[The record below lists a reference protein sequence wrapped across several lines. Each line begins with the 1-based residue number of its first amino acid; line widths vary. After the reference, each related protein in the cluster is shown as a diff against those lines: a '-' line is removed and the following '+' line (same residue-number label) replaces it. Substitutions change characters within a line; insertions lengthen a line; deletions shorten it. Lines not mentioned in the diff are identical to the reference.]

1 LKLQVTSTSIKS
13 ATQARNP
20 NSHIVRQEDLTIGAA
35 LQRTVATLVLTSH
48 SPRLD
53 AELLVMQ
60 VVGLSRTEL
69 LTHSQ
74 DGLTPEQSR
83 RLSELVR
90 RRSMGV
96 PIAYLTH
103 KREFWSLELMVS
115 PSTLIPRPETE
126 LLVEQAL
133 ALIPTNVASTI
144 VDLGTGCGAVAL
156 ALAKERPRCH
166 VVAID
171 NVPAAL
177 DIGRKNAW
185 FCKLTNVEFLQGSW
199 FEPFDTRVSM
209 VVSNP
214 PYIRIG
220 DPHLTWGD
228 VRFEPDHALL
238 AGVDGLD
245 AIRHIVAHAK
255 HYLYPDGMLLLE
267 HGYDQGIAV
276 RSLMQQHGYVNVACH
291 QDVARCDRVSVC
303 QAR

>member
-1 LKLQVTSTSIKS
+1 MTSTNIKS
-13 ATQARNP
+13 ATQARNQ
-20 NSHIVRQEDLTIGAA
+20 NSHIGRQEDLTIGAA
-35 LQRTVATLVLTSH
+35 LQRTVATLVQTSH

-74 DGLTPEQSR
+74 DGLTPEQR
-83 RLSELVR
+83 RQLSELVR
-90 RRSMGV
+90 RRAMGA

-115 PSTLIPRPETE
+115 PSTLIPRPDTE
-126 LLVEQAL
+126 LLIEQAL
-133 ALIPTNVASTI
+133 ALIPTNVAWTI
-144 VDLGTGCGAVAL
+144 ADLGTGCGTIAL

-171 NVPAAL
+171 NAPAAL
-177 DIGRKNAW
+177 DIAQKNAW
-185 FCKLTNVEFLQGSW
+185 RHRLKNGEFLQGSW
-199 FEPFDTRVSM
+199 FEPLDARVNI

-214 PYIRIG
+214 PYIRNG
-220 DPHLTWGD
+220 DSHIAWGD
-228 VRFEPDHALL
+228 VRFEPNHALL
-238 AGVDGLD
+238 GGVDGLD
-245 AIRHIVAHAK
+245 AIRHIVTHARD
-255 HYLYPDGMLLLE
+255 YLCPDGMLLLE

-276 RSLMQQHGYVNVACH
+276 RSLMQHHGYVNIACY
-291 QDVARCDRVSVC
+291 QDIARCDRVSVG